1 MKVFLASVLFAT
13 LLAAGCAHYQLGNA
27 RRNLPFHNLYVKP
40 VINRSY
46 APQAQALLS
55 DQLRRTLQQQG
66 DIKIVSDEASAD
78 VTLEV
83 VLTDYSRTI
92 LSTSDQDTYLANSY
106 LLELTAQ
113 CTLAGTTLTVIYFY
127 EKPVTAT
134 VQVQVGN
141 SLVVSEYQNMPVLT
155 RELATKIN
163 NLVISSW

>member
-1 MKVFLASVLFAT
+1 MRIFLASF
-13 LLAAGCAHYQLGNA
+13 LLVAILSAGCAHYQLGNA
-27 RRNLPFHNLYVKP
+27 SRNLPFQTLYVKP
-40 VINRSY
+40 VINRSF

-55 DQLRRTLQQQG
+55 DQLRRALQQEG
-66 DIKIVSDEASAD
+66 NITIVSDEASAD
-78 VTLEV
+78 ATLEV

-113 CTLAGTTLTVIYFY
+113 CTLAHNLLTVIYFY

-134 VQVQVGN
+134 VQVQVGD
-141 SLVVSEYQNMPVLT
+141 SLVSSEYQNMPVLT
-155 RELATKIN
+155 RQLATRIN